1 MLPKPQLRSGQ
12 AVLLSFTVSQGTGLP
27 PLYYLEAFLYTEDCI
42 NSAHLEA
49 ASPHDSPVVFKG
61 SPGLDEAL

>member
-1 MLPKPQLRSGQ
+1 MFWAPSL
-12 AVLLSFTVSQGTGLP
+12 VLL
-27 PLYYLEAFLYTEDCI
+27 LEALLYTEDCI